1 MIAIALVAICCST
14 TMFARQAVDPIE
26 TQTAVLENGTA
37 DQGVQIEELGTDV
50 RAGNDTEISAN
61 NQAQEATA
69 AAPPDADAE
78 EASAVG
84 NSSNN
89 DTEVASAADNTFDND
104 TNDTEEARAAD
115 NTSNTDIEVASA
127 ADNTSDNDTND
138 PEEASAVDSTS
149 NTDMEEASAAD
160 DESGM
165 DSEQHSR
172 PETGNP

>member
-1 MIAIALVAICCST
+1 MIAVALVAICCST

-89 DTEVASAADNTFDND
+89 DT
-104 TNDTEEARAAD
+104 NDTEEASAAD

-127 ADNTSDNDTND
+127 ADNASDNDTND
-138 PEEASAVDSTS
+138 TEEASAVDSTS